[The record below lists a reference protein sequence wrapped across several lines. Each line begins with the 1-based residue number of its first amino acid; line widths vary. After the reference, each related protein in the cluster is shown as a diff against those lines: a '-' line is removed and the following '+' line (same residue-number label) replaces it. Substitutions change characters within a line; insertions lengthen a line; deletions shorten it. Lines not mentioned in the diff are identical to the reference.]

1 MNPALDY
8 IAVYPISTVA
18 ALCGVD
24 SATLR
29 NWELRY
35 GLLRPGRDANG
46 RRIYSE
52 ADVERVRHIIALLD
66 AGVPVD
72 QAASALAGGN
82 HSPGNQARPADA
94 WDTLR
99 LRMKT
104 AISEFDDDALQRIYN
119 EALGSYPMRCVL
131 EHAIF
136 PLMRDLGARWRGQ
149 PGAVAEE
156 HFFTFFLRN
165 KLGARFHHRR
175 QLCYGP
181 KLLTACMPGE
191 HHDFGLLLFVLAAWE
206 RGYRA
211 TVLGPDTPFSDLA
224 FAAKRVRAQAIILSA
239 SLEPGPVLLNKL
251 LPDFISELGIPV
263 CVGGSLASTHH
274 ERLERAGAI
283 ALDANLERALDRISA
298 LVSRGP

>member
-1 MNPALDY
+1 MNPALKY

-29 NWELRY
+29 NWELRH

-46 RRIYSE
+46 RRVYSE
-52 ADVERVRHIIALLD
+52 ADVECVRRIIALLD

-72 QAASALAGGN
+72 HAAAALAGGS
-82 HSPGNQARPADA
+82 HSTRNEARPTDA

-104 AISEFDDDALQRIYN
+104 AISEFDYDALQRIYN
-119 EALGSYPMRCVL
+119 EALGSYPVRCVL
-131 EHAIF
+131 EHAVF
-136 PLMRDLGARWRGQ
+136 PLMRDLGARWRAQ

-165 KLGARFHHRR
+165 KLGARFHHRT
-175 QLCYGP
+175 QSLYGP
-181 KLLTACMPGE
+181 KLLAACMPGE

-251 LPDFISELGIPV
+251 LPDFISDMEIPV
-263 CVGGSLASTHH
+263 CVGGSFSSTHR

-283 ALDANLERALDRISA
+283 TLDANLERALDHIGS
-298 LVSRGP
+298 LVSRTP